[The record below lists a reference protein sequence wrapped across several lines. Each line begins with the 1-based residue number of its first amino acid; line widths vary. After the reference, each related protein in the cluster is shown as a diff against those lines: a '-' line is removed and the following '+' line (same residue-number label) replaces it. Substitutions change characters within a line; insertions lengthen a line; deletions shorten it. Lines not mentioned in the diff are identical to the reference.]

1 MHDRATAPE
10 AVDRAFAAAPR
21 TGFLPRAQQPHAHE
35 DQPLEIGYGQTSSQP
50 STVRR
55 MLRLLDVAEGHRVL
69 DVGSGSGWTTTL
81 LAHLVGPAGE
91 VVGVELEPDLALW
104 GASNL
109 AAHELPWARHRR
121 AEPGVLG
128 RPERRALRPGA
139 GLGRGQRAS
148 RTSSSTSSTP
158 DGLMVCPVAGR
169 LARVARTPDG
179 TEVHWYGNY
188 RFVPLR

>member
-10 AVDRAFAAAPR
+10 AIDRAFAAVPR
-21 TGFLPRAQQPHAHE
+21 TGFLPRAQQSHAHE

-55 MLRLLDVAEGHRVL
+55 MLRLLDVEEGHRVL

-81 LAHLVGPAGE
+81 LAHLVGPSGE

-109 AAHELPWARHRR
+109 AVHELPWAGVHR

-128 RPERRALRPGA
+128 WPKDAPYDRVLVSAAANEIPDALVDQ
-139 GLGRGQRAS
+139 L
-148 RTSSSTSSTP
+148 TP
-158 DGLMVCPVAGR
+158 NGLMVCPVAGR

>member
-10 AVDRAFAAAPR
+10 AVDRAFASAPR

-55 MLRLLDVAEGHRVL
+55 MLRLLDVAPGHRVL
-69 DVGSGSGWTTTL
+69 DVGSGSGWTTAL
-81 LAHLVGPAGE
+81 LGYLVGPVGE

-109 AAHELPWARHRR
+109 AAHQLPWTRIQR
-121 AEPGVLG
+121 AEPGRLGWPVGAPFDRVLVSAAANAI
-128 RPERRALRPGA
+128 PDELVDQ
-139 GLGRGQRAS
+139 L
-148 RTSSSTSSTP
+148 TP
-158 DGLMVCPVAGR
+158 DGVMVCPVAGR
-169 LARVARTPDG
+169 MARICCAPDG
-179 TEVHWYGNY
+179 NEVHWYGNY

>member
-1 MHDRATAPE
+1 VHDRATAPE

-55 MLRLLDVAEGHRVL
+55 MLRLLDVAEGHWVL
-69 DVGSGSGWTTTL
+69 DVGFGSGWSTML
-81 LAHLVGPAGE
+81 LAYLVGPAGV
-91 VVGVELEPDLALW
+91 VVGVELLPDLALW

-109 AAHELPWARHRR
+109 AAHPVPWAQIHR

-128 RPERRALRPGA
+128 CPDGA
-139 GLGRGQRAS
+139 PYDRVLVSAAANAIPDELVEQL
-148 RTSSSTSSTP
+148 TP

-169 LARVARTPDG
+169 MARISRTPDG

>member
-21 TGFLPRAQQPHAHE
+21 TGFLPRAQQSHAHE

-55 MLRLLDVAEGHRVL
+55 MLRLLDVEEGHRVL

-81 LAHLVGPAGE
+81 LAHLVGPTGE

-109 AAHELPWARHRR
+109 AVHELPWACVHR
-121 AEPGVLG
+121 AAAGVLG
-128 RPERRALRPGA
+128 WPKGAPYDRVLVSAAANEIPDALVDQ
-139 GLGRGQRAS
+139 L
-148 RTSSSTSSTP
+148 TL

-169 LARVARTPDG
+169 MARVARTPDG

>member
-10 AVDRAFAAAPR
+10 AVDRAFADAPR

-55 MLRLLDVAEGHRVL
+55 MLRLLDVAEGQRML

-81 LAHLVGPAGE
+81 LAYLVGPAGE
-91 VVGVELEPDLALW
+91 VVGVELLPDLALW

-109 AAHELPWARHRR
+109 AAHPVPWAQHPPRGARAFSAGRTARR
-121 AEPGVLG
+121 TTGCWSPR
-128 RPERRALRPGA
+128 RPTR
-139 GLGRGQRAS
+139 S
-148 RTSSSTSSTP
+148 RTSWSSS
-158 DGLMVCPVAGR
+158 
-169 LARVARTPDG
+169 
-179 TEVHWYGNY
+179 
-188 RFVPLR
+188 